1 MNSEWFWEKD
11 NGSKVNLRKKE
22 NIKGELLE
30 MRLREKERIS
40 SALTMKI
47 KDSGFIIRGFI
58 IREGNSEFVIK
69 IDGRN
74 DNAS

>member
-1 MNSEWFWEKD
+1 M
-11 NGSKVNLRKKE
+11 RKKE

-47 KDSGFIIRGFI
+47 KDGGFIIIRENYGFI
-58 IREGNSEFVIK
+58 VYS
-69 IDGRN
+69 RN
-74 DNAS
+74 E

>member
-1 MNSEWFWEKD
+1 MNSEWFWEND

-22 NIKGELLE
+22 NIKGELLV

-47 KDSGFIIRGFI
+47 KDSGFII
-58 IREGNSEFVIK
+58 IREENSALVKK
-69 IDGRN
+69 IDK
-74 DNAS
+74 SIIKFT